1 MATTV
6 NSDVIIY
13 NETVQTGYFERIQ
26 DNLSVFNENSRGAIG
41 LNSEMVEGD
50 LKLKAFYKLGGSIA
64 SRNINSVAAV
74 SGTKIGMDEQ
84 VSVKAPWK
92 YGPYETTEEAF
103 KRRGK
108 SPEEFSMLIGEDMGD
123 AVLDGWVDYALAALE
138 GAIGSNPEMIVTGD
152 LATEGKKV
160 LTKGLRTMGDNFGA
174 VGIWVGDSSSYFD
187 VVDESIDNKIYEEA
201 GVVVYGGTPGTLGKP
216 FLVTD
221 KCPANKIFGLQA
233 GAVLVTESQAPGVRS
248 YNIDS
253 QENLAVGYRGEG
265 VVNVEVMGYSW
276 KTKTNTNPSVDA
288 IGTASNWKKVATD
301 NKATAGFIIDL
312 TPAEPEGE

>member
-13 NETVQTGYFERIQ
+13 NETVQTAYFERIQ
-26 DNLSVFNENSRGAIG
+26 DNLAVFNENSSGAIG

-50 LKLKAFYKLGGSIA
+50 LKLKSFYKLGGSIA
-64 SRNINSVAAV
+64 SRNVNSVAAV
-74 SGTKIGMDEQ
+74 TGSKIGMDEQ
-84 VSVKAPWK
+84 VSVKSPWK

-108 SPEEFSMLIGEDMGD
+108 SAEEFSMLIGEDMGD
-123 AVLDGWVDYALAALE
+123 AVLDGWVDYAIAALE
-138 GAIGSNPEMIVTGD
+138 GSIGSNAGMIVTGD

-160 LTKGLRTMGDNFGA
+160 LTKGLRTMGDKFGMVA
-174 VGIWVGDSSSYFD
+174 IWVMDSSTYFD
-187 VVDESIDNKIYEEA
+187 IVDQAIDNKVYEEA

-216 FLVTD
+216 VLVTD
-221 KCPANKIFGLQA
+221 KCPANKVFGLQA

-248 YNIDS
+248 YDIDT

-276 KTKTNTNPSVDA
+276 KTKTNVNPDIAA
-288 IGTASNWKKVATD
+288 IGTASNWKKVATSD
-301 NKATAGFIIDL
+301 KATAGFIIDL
-312 TPAEPEGE
+312 TPVEEGA

>member
-1 MATTV
+1 MATTT

-13 NETVQTGYFERIQ
+13 NETVQTAYFERIQ
-26 DNLSVFNENSRGAIG
+26 DNLAVFNTNSAGAIG

-50 LKLKAFYKLGGSIA
+50 LKLKSFYKLGGSIA
-64 SRNINSVAAV
+64 SRNVNSTAAV
-74 SGTKIGMDEQ
+74 TGSKIGMDEQ
-84 VSVKAPWK
+84 ISVKSPWK

-123 AVLDGWVDYALAALE
+123 AVLDGWVDYALAALQ
-138 GAIGSNPEMIVTGD
+138 GAIGANTDMIVDGD

-160 LTKGLRTMGDNFGA
+160 LTKGLRTMGDKFGMVA
-174 VGIWVGDSSSYFD
+174 IWVMDSSAYFD
-187 VVDESIDNKIYEEA
+187 IVDQAIDNKVYEEA

-216 FLVTD
+216 VLVTD

-233 GAVLVTESQAPGVRS
+233 GAVLITESQAPGVRS
-248 YNIDS
+248 YDIDN

-276 KTKTNTNPSVDA
+276 KTKTNVNPDVAA

-301 NKATAGFIIDL
+301 NKATAGFIIDI
-312 TPAEPEGE
+312 TPDAGA

>member
-13 NETVQTGYFERIQ
+13 NETVQTAYFERIQ
-26 DNLSVFNENSRGAIG
+26 DNLSVFNENSSGAIG
-41 LNSEMVEGD
+41 LNSEMIEGD
-50 LKLKAFYKLGGSIA
+50 LKLKSFYKLGGSIA
-64 SRNINSVAAV
+64 ARNVNSTAAV
-74 SGTKIGMDEQ
+74 TGTKIGMDEQ
-84 VSVKAPWK
+84 VGVKSPWK

-108 SPEEFSMLIGEDMGD
+108 SPQEFSMLIGEDMGD

-138 GAIGSNPEMIVTGD
+138 GAISVNTDMIVTGD

-160 LTKGLRTMGDNFGA
+160 LTKGLRTMGDKFGQVA
-174 VGIWVGDSSSYFD
+174 IWVMDSSTYFD
-187 VVDESIDNKIYEEA
+187 VVDQAIDNKVYEEA

-216 FLVTD
+216 VLVTD
-221 KCPANKIFGLQA
+221 KCPLDKIFGLQA

-248 YNIDS
+248 YDIDD
-253 QENLAVGYRGEG
+253 QENLAIGYRGEG

-276 KTKTNTNPSVDA
+276 KTKTNINPA
-288 IGTASNWKKVATD
+288 IAAIATSSNWKKVATD

-312 TPAEPEGE
+312 TPVVIP

>member
-13 NETVQTGYFERIQ
+13 NETVQTSYFERIQ
-26 DNLSVFNENSRGAIG
+26 DNLAVFNENSRGAIG

-50 LKLKAFYKLGGSIA
+50 LKLTSFYKLGGSIA
-64 SRNINSVAAV
+64 SRNVNSVAAV
-74 SGTKIGMDEQ
+74 SGSKIGMDEQ
-84 VSVKAPWK
+84 VSVKSPWK

-108 SPEEFSMLIGEDMGD
+108 TPAEFSMLIGQDMGD
-123 AVLDGWVDYALAALE
+123 AVLDGWVDYALAALQ
-138 GAIGSNPEMIVTGD
+138 GAINTNSDMIVTGD

-160 LTKGLRTMGDNFGA
+160 LTKGLRTMGDKFGQVA
-174 VGIWVGDSSSYFD
+174 IWVMDSASYFD
-187 VVDESIDNKIYEEA
+187 IVDQAISEKIYEEA

-216 FLVTD
+216 VLVSD
-221 KCPANKIFGLQA
+221 KCPEYLIFGLQA

-248 YNIDS
+248 YDIDN
-253 QENLAVGYRGEG
+253 QENLAIGYRAEG

-276 KTKTNTNPSVDA
+276 KTKTNVNPDVAA
-288 IGTASNWKKVATD
+288 IGTAANWKKVATD

-312 TPAEPEGE
+312 TPEVVVP